1 MWQRLFS
8 FRRRTDMRLHEIETE
23 LKQLRGRMFIMDEN
37 VKKQW
42 DLMKDTVTAAE
53 SAMDSLKK
61 AADYL
66 RSHQDEG
73 AKTLADEIE
82 AKQKELA
89 DKITEVAASG
99 GVAD

>member
-1 MWQRLFS
+1 MWQRLFG
-8 FRRRTDMRLHEIETE
+8 FRRRTDAHLRELDTE
-23 LKQLRGRMFIMDEN
+23 LKQLKGRMFIMDEN

-42 DLMKDTVTAAE
+42 DLMKDTVSAAE

-66 RSHQDEG
+66 RTHQDEG
-73 AKTLADEIE
+73 AKALADEIE

-89 DKITEVAASG
+89 AKIADVAASG
-99 GVAD
+99 GQAD